1 MAHIACVDLEEVEIV
16 DTVVGVQDNLEDIGD
31 IAQVH
36 LQAKGHAVGDMGR
49 VQEAGLVA
57 S

>member
-1 MAHIACVDLEEVEIV
+1 LEEVEIV